1 MTSRHQKIALIIVE
15 SKPKKK
21 SENPNLKACIY
32 KVKPKSIQNAL
43 IADTNG
49 HGLASTI

>member
-1 MTSRHQKIALIIVE
+1 MIVAI
-15 SKPKKK
+15 KPKIK
-21 SENPNLKACIY
+21 SENPNLNECIY

-49 HGLASTI
+49 QGLASTI

>member
-1 MTSRHQKIALIIVE
+1 MVE
-15 SKPKKK
+15 NKPKKK
-21 SENPNLKACIY
+21 SENPNLKECIY

-43 IADTNG
+43 RADTSG